1 MKKSYLCLLLFC
13 TVMFTAVGQTRIFN
27 GGTDNLFSTQ
37 TNWKDGLLPTLLEIT
52 QINQNPTTVTV
63 DGDYSQSRLQT
74 NLSRTTD
81 LLIDG
86 SKILTIDPQSTNVV
100 FGSANAIAINHR
112 ADNGATSNLV
122 IDCPITISN
131 SGTGKW
137 SRVDVSGTSTLA
149 NRIEFNSTLNIEKL
163 KSNLG
168 FWGNGHSYLFN
179 GTISGTGDIGIGTTA
194 TFSSTFDR
202 QFTGY
207 VYLESPANVT
217 VNSTSFLDGSA
228 SARLQAE
235 SSATVTLNTPNVFI
249 NEPEISSRGSGTN
262 LTLNVNANQTNIG
275 VLRTNTGAT
284 LTINLDSS
292 VTEFSCKAQNFNTVA
307 WAGSVV
313 INGFREG
320 VVRFGT
326 SATGLTTGEL
336 ALIST
341 DAAGKTIVVGPDGYL
356 YFDTTYV
363 FYNGNWS
370 TDPGAT
376 VPTASN
382 NLIIKTGNPLLGG
395 VKDAGTTT
403 TCGNITIA
411 PGAGLRFNAG
421 NSLTA
426 NSVTMESTSTE
437 FSTFIINNPPTA
449 LSLADVKYKRYV
461 SQTGASGGTNDLISS
476 PVAGQTF
483 GGFANDPDNSMLSAS
498 GTLRAFAPFNKAT
511 GTYTNYDT
519 TANAATPIAS
529 GVGYRVATDDGSPL
543 TFTGTM
549 PLDNLSIPISYV
561 AGTQSGHWNLIGNPY
576 TAYLKL
582 DDFLTAN
589 TAVMEP
595 NYAAVYGYNAG
606 SATSN
611 HSSWTVWD
619 SNTPGNLIAP
629 GQGFY
634 VASNA
639 TGGNISLTRAM
650 RASGGGD
657 DFISGRV
664 GTTSLAQAKI
674 NISSGSKSGVTN
686 FYFRDIN
693 TRGLDPGYDTG
704 AYAVEDLGVYSRLV
718 EDNQGIDFYNQ
729 SLAYSDLNDVI
740 VPLSVHTIANEA
752 FSISIDPSSTVPA
765 GTYVYLEDTT
775 EETLTLLSSGVAY
788 SHTPADALSGSGRYF
803 LRFSA
808 SALDVHSETLKGL
821 EVFAVNKTLHING
834 AVDATSS
841 ILIHDLQGRQVSGA
855 HKLESRQPSNTI
867 DMSHLNTGLYIVSIR
882 YRNQQLNQ
890 KIIIK

>member
-1 MKKSYLCLLLFC
+1 MKKTYLCLLLFSAL
-13 TVMFTAVGQTRIFN
+13 MFTAVGQTRIFN
-27 GGTDNLFSTQ
+27 GGTDNLFSTS

-52 QINQNPTTVTV
+52 QINQSPTTVTV
-63 DGDYSQSRLQT
+63 DADYSQSRLQT
-74 NLSRTTD
+74 NLTRITD
-81 LLIDG
+81 LLISG
-86 SKILTIDPQSTNVV
+86 TNTLTIDTQSTNGT
-100 FGSANAIAINHR
+100 FGSGNAIAINHR
-112 ADNGATSNLV
+112 ANNLSNLV
-122 IDCPITISN
+122 IDCPITIAN

-137 SRVDVSGTSTLA
+137 SRVDVSGTTSGNT
-149 NRIEFNSTLNIEKL
+149 IDFGVNSILNIEKL

-168 FWGNGHSYLFN
+168 FWGTEHNYLFN

-228 SARLQAE
+228 NARLQAE

-275 VLRTNTGAT
+275 VLRTSTGAT

-292 VTEFSCKAQNFNTVA
+292 VTEFSCKAQNFNAGA

-326 SATGLTTGEL
+326 SAAGLTAGEL

-356 YFDTTYV
+356 YFDTTYI
-363 FYNGNWS
+363 FSGSWN
-370 TDPGAT
+370 TDPGVTA
-376 VPTASN
+376 PTASS
-382 NLIIKTGNPLLGG
+382 NLIIQSGNPLLGG
-395 VKDAGTTT
+395 AKDTGSTTT
-403 TCGNITIA
+403 FGDITIA

-426 NSVTMESTSTE
+426 SSVTMESTSTE
-437 FSTFIINNPPTA
+437 FSTFIINNPPAA
-449 LSLADVKYKRYV
+449 LSLGDFKYKRYV

-483 GGFANDPDNSMLSAS
+483 GGFASDPDNSNLSAS
-498 GTLRAFAPFNKAT
+498 GTLRAFAPFDKST
-511 GTYTNYDT
+511 GTYTNYD
-519 TANAATPIAS
+519 AVADASMVIES
-529 GVGYRVATDDGSPL
+529 GVGYRVATDDGSLL
-543 TFTGTM
+543 TFTGNM
-549 PLDNLSIPISYV
+549 PLDNLSIPISFV
-561 AGTQSGHWNLIGNPY
+561 TGTPSGHWHLIGNPFP
-576 TAYLKL
+576 AYLNLGK
-582 DDFLTAN
+582 FLTAN

-595 NYAAVYGYNAG
+595 SYAAVYGYNAA
-606 SATSN
+606 SVNSN

-619 SNTPGNLIAP
+619 SNTPDNLIAP

-639 TGGNISLTRAM
+639 AGGNISLTRTM

-657 DFISGRV
+657 DFISGRIGAV
-664 GTTSLAQAKI
+664 NLAQAKI
-674 NISSGSKSGVTN
+674 NISSGSKRGVTN
-686 FYFRDIN
+686 LYFRDIN

-704 AYAVEDLGVYSRLV
+704 AYATDDFGVYSRLV

-752 FSISIDPSSTVPA
+752 FSISIDLSSTVPA

-775 EETLTLLSSGVAY
+775 QETLTLLSTGEAY
-788 SHTPADALSGSGRYF
+788 RYTPTDALSGSGRYF

-821 EVFAVNKTLHING
+821 EIFAVNRTLHING
-834 AVDATSS
+834 VIDKTSS
-841 ILIHDLQGRQVSGA
+841 VMIYDLQGRQVSFN
-855 HKLESRQPSNTI
+855 KLESSQP
-867 DMSHLNTGLYIVSIR
+867 LNTLDLSHFTSGLYIVSVR
-882 YRNQQLNQ
+882 SRNQQLTQ